1 MNATRCY
8 PRVLLSMF
16 RPTLR
21 EHKPHLRGLSRTHGT
36 LLGRLLPKKAS
47 GPSTKASSL
56 GPGAHPSGQRL
67 TSTIRLAGMASP
79 LIGIAAVNSLLFA
92 AYGTC
97 KRAISPFGELSLPQ
111 TALAGMGAGVAQ
123 SVLAS
128 PVSQHGYA
136 SRNNRPLTLRVP
148 ML

>member
-1 MNATRCY
+1 
-8 PRVLLSMF
+8 
-16 RPTLR
+16 
-21 EHKPHLRGLSRTHGT
+21 
-36 LLGRLLPKKAS
+36 
-47 GPSTKASSL
+47 
-56 GPGAHPSGQRL
+56 
-67 TSTIRLAGMASP
+67 MASP

-128 PVSQHGYA
+128 PVSPQGFVA
-136 SRNNRPLTLRVP
+136 RNDRP
-148 ML
+148 